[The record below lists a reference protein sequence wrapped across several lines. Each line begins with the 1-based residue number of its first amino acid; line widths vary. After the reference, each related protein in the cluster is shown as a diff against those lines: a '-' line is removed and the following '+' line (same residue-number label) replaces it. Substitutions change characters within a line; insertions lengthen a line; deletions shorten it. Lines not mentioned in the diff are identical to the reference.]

1 MDGYRLVTCFLWMEY
16 CTGLNFGVPK
26 SYCLD
31 VSEFEF
37 DRFINS
43 ASECFTV
50 FVSEKKDCLNEVSK
64 EYWLYKR
71 EDPDFKIYIGRKIYV
86 KDGGDI

>member
-1 MDGYRLVTCFLWMEY
+1 MDGYRLVNCFLWMEY
-16 CTGLNFGVPK
+16 CTALNFGVPK
-26 SYCLD
+26 DYCFD
-31 VSEFEF
+31 VIESEF

-50 FVSEKKDCLNEVSK
+50 FVCEKKDHLNEVSK

-71 EDPDFKIYIGRKIYV
+71 ENSDSITSKQ
-86 KDGGDI
+86 